1 MENLLL
7 FIATLSLGATFGF
20 FIAVMA
26 MGAKI
31 ADRNQEIL
39 YGELAKD
46 EYYTE
51 TRGRRK
57 EANTNSKDN
66 ELM

>member
-1 MENLLL
+1 MENILL

-20 FIAVMA
+20 FIAVLL

-31 ADRNQEIL
+31 ADRNHEIL
-39 YGELAKD
+39 YKELAKD

-51 TRGRRK
+51 SRGRRK
-57 EANTNSKDN
+57 EANTNSKDT

>member
-31 ADRNQEIL
+31 ADRNHELL
-39 YGELAKD
+39 YQELAKD

-51 TRGRRK
+51 IRGRRK
-57 EANTNSKDN
+57 ESNTNSKDN